1 MPFKLGKRAPKAH
14 KKTLSFEKYAGDALP
29 VAPSKIYWSY
39 KVPESAWGMLGNDV
53 RGNCVIAS
61 AMHMDMNWTAH
72 TGKMSTYTT
81 DQATELYDRLSPDD
95 SGLVITDFLNLWQT
109 EGMYGSKILGWASY
123 NSAVP
128 DRANQVLWLFGAD
141 ARGVQF
147 PHTAMDQ
154 FDAGQDWTPIPD
166 DPIDGGHAIPFFN
179 AGALGRKCV
188 TWGKLQ
194 PALNPW
200 LDLYTDESYAVI
212 SESWFDTTTGLAP
225 SHFNRDLLWADLK
238 KL

>member
-1 MPFKLGKRAPKAH
+1 VIESEDCMPFKLGKRAPKAH

-109 EGMYGSKILGWASY
+109 EGMY
-123 NSAVP
+123 
-128 DRANQVLWLFGAD
+128 
-141 ARGVQF
+141 
-147 PHTAMDQ
+147 
-154 FDAGQDWTPIPD
+154 D